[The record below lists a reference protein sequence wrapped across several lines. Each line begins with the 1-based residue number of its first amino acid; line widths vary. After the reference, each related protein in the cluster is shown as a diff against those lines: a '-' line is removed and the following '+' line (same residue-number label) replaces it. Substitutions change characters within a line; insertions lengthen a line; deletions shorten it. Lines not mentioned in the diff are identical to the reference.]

1 MLSYDVTIFCLPS
14 DARSKA
20 PSPRKFPWRGSFYY
34 CFKLISKIVLSNP
47 SRYNRTSSFCIGIQV
62 IIIQLDERYRYL
74 CIFHDIA
81 CIWVVIYKLDMVDKS
96 LCSFITNASYRLA
109 VLVDCYINLSIDIF
123 VLYIVLLAVKK
134 CRTSIFEFIKRL
146 EDSLSET
153 KS

>member
-1 MLSYDVTIFCLPS
+1 
-14 DARSKA
+14 
-20 PSPRKFPWRGSFYY
+20 
-34 CFKLISKIVLSNP
+34 
-47 SRYNRTSSFCIGIQV
+47 
-62 IIIQLDERYRYL
+62 
-74 CIFHDIA
+74 
-81 CIWVVIYKLDMVDKS
+81 MVDKS

-146 EDSLSET
+146 EDSLSEP